1 MKYLVGQLSAISLLL
16 MMSPTSKALDLAEIY
31 ELAKSQDVQLM
42 IAQSQLDSTRFSLP
56 QVQSAN
62 RPQVN
67 LSGHTTYNDTGNS
80 SPQGSDDSR
89 TSYGYSL
96 SLTQSLYNSETTSQI
111 DAVAANVRKAEAE
124 YKAAE
129 QDLIIRVTEAYFNI
143 LSAQDTVAFA
153 EAEKNAIGRQLEQAK
168 KRFEV
173 GLIAITD
180 VKEAQA
186 SYDASVASEI
196 SANNSLDNAREA
208 LQLIIGQNLDAPLS
222 TIGNTV
228 QLLIPQPADRN
239 VWIEQAQK
247 NNLTLMSAE
256 AGLQAASENR
266 KVAQSGNKPT
276 VNLVASYT
284 DNEID
289 SDNSGNYN
297 TDDLSLSLQLKM
309 PLYTGGYTSSNIDQA
324 EADFRTAQNNLM
336 FQKRTV
342 TQLTSTAYL
351 AIVSGISQVNA
362 LEQALASSTAALE
375 ATQAGFDVGTR
386 TSVEVLNSL
395 RETYRSKR
403 DYALARYSFL
413 INTLKLKQAAGLLN
427 DDDLTAINQWLVR

>member
-16 MMSPTSKALDLAEIY
+16 FISPATKALDLAEIY
-31 ELAKSQDVQLM
+31 DLAKSQDVQLM
-42 IAQSQLDSTRFSLP
+42 IAQSQFESAQLSLP
-56 QVQSAN
+56 QAQSAN

-67 LSGHTTYNDTGNS
+67 LSAHTTYNDTGNS
-80 SPQGSDDSR
+80 LTGDD
-89 TSYGYSL
+89 TKNSYGYSL
-96 SLTQSLYNSETTSQI
+96 SLTQSLYNSETLSKV
-111 DAVAANVRKAEAE
+111 DAVEASVRQSEAE

-129 QDLIIRVTEAYFNI
+129 QDLIVRVTEAYFNI

-208 LQLIIGQNLDAPLS
+208 LQLIIGQPLDAPLS
-222 TIGNTV
+222 TIGDSV

-239 VWIEQAQK
+239 AWIEQAKK
-247 NNLTLMSAE
+247 NNLTLLSAE

-276 VNLVASYT
+276 VNLVASYS

-289 SDNSGNYN
+289 SDNNGNFD
-297 TDDLSLSLQLKM
+297 TDDLTVSVQLNM

-403 DYALARYSFL
+403 DYASARYSYL

-427 DDDLTAINQWLVR
+427 DDDLRAINQWLIR

>member
-1 MKYLVGQLSAISLLL
+1 MKYLVGQLSAISLLI
-16 MMSPTSKALDLAEIY
+16 MMSPASKALDLAEIY
-31 ELAKSQDVQLM
+31 DLAKSQDVQLM
-42 IAQSQLDSTRFSLP
+42 IAQSQFQSAQLSLP
-56 QVQSAN
+56 QAQSAN
-62 RPQVN
+62 RPQAN
-67 LSGHTTYNDTGNS
+67 LSAHTTYDDKGNS
-80 SPQGSDDSR
+80 LSGDDTS
-89 TSYGYSL
+89 TSYGYTL
-96 SLTQSLYNSETTSQI
+96 TLTQNLYNSEISSQI
-111 DAVAANVRKAEAE
+111 DAVAASVRQSEAE

-129 QDLIIRVTEAYFNI
+129 QDLIVRVTEAYFDI

-186 SYDASVASEI
+186 SYDASVANEI
-196 SANNSLDNAREA
+196 SANNSLDNTREA
-208 LQLIIGQNLDAPLS
+208 LQLIIGQPLDAALS
-222 TIGNTV
+222 TIGDSV

-239 VWIEQAQK
+239 AWITQAQK
-247 NNLTLMSAE
+247 NNLTLVSAE

-284 DNEID
+284 DTETD
-289 SDNSGNYN
+289 SDNNGNVSS
-297 TDDLSLSLQLKM
+297 DDLILSVQLNM

-336 FQKRTV
+336 FQKRTI

-362 LEQALASSTAALE
+362 LQQALASSTAALE

-403 DYALARYSFL
+403 DYALARYSYL

-427 DDDLTAINQWLVR
+427 DDDLSAINQWLVR

>member
-1 MKYLVGQLSAISLLL
+1 MKYFVGQLSAICLLL
-16 MMSPTSKALDLAEIY
+16 MISPASKALDLAEIY
-31 ELAKSQDVQLM
+31 DLAKSQDVQLM
-42 IAQSQLDSTRFSLP
+42 IAQSQFQSAQLSLP
-56 QVQSAN
+56 QAQSAN

-67 LSGHTTYNDTGNS
+67 LSAHTTYDDKGNS
-80 SPQGSDDSR
+80 VSGDDTL

-96 SLTQSLYNSETTSQI
+96 SLSQNLYNSEISSQI
-111 DAVAANVRKAEAE
+111 DAVAANVRKSEAE

-129 QDLIIRVTEAYFNI
+129 QDLIVRVTEAYFDI

-153 EAEKNAIGRQLEQAK
+153 KAEKNAIGRQLEQAK

-208 LQLIIGQNLDAPLS
+208 LQLIIGQPLNAALS
-222 TIGNTV
+222 TIGDSV

-239 VWIEQAQK
+239 AWIAQAQK
-247 NNLTLMSAE
+247 NNLTLVSAE

-284 DNEID
+284 DTETD
-289 SDNSGNYN
+289 SDNNGDISS
-297 TDDLSLSLQLKM
+297 DDLVLSVQLNM

-403 DYALARYSFL
+403 DYALARYSYL

>member
-1 MKYLVGQLSAISLLL
+1 MKYFVGQLSAICLLL
-16 MMSPTSKALDLAEIY
+16 MISPASKALDLAEIY
-31 ELAKSQDVQLM
+31 DLAKSQDVQLM
-42 IAQSQLDSTRFSLP
+42 IAQSQFQSAQLSLP
-56 QVQSAN
+56 QAQSAN

-67 LSGHTTYNDTGNS
+67 LSAHTTYDDKGNS
-80 SPQGSDDSR
+80 LSGDDTL

-96 SLTQSLYNSETTSQI
+96 SLSQNLYNSEITSQI
-111 DAVAANVRKAEAE
+111 DAVAANVRKSEAE

-129 QDLIIRVTEAYFNI
+129 QDLIVRVTEAYFDI

-153 EAEKNAIGRQLEQAK
+153 KAEKNAIGRQLEQAK

-208 LQLIIGQNLDAPLS
+208 LQLIIGQPLNAALS
-222 TIGNTV
+222 TIGDSV

-239 VWIEQAQK
+239 AWIAQAQK
-247 NNLTLMSAE
+247 NNLTLVSAE

-284 DNEID
+284 DTETD
-289 SDNSGNYN
+289 SDNNGDISS
-297 TDDLSLSLQLKM
+297 DDLVLSVQLNM

-362 LEQALASSTAALE
+362 LKQSLASSIAALE

-403 DYALARYSFL
+403 DYALARYSYL

-427 DDDLTAINQWLVR
+427 DDDLKAINQWLVR

>member
-1 MKYLVGQLSAISLLL
+1 MKFLVGQLSAISLLL
-16 MMSPTSKALDLAEIY
+16 MISPVTRALDLAEIY
-31 ELAKSQDVQLM
+31 DLAKSQDVQLM
-42 IAQSQLDSTRFSLP
+42 IAQSQLESARLSLP

-67 LSGHTTYNDTGNS
+67 LSAHTTYNDTGNS
-80 SPQGSDDSR
+80 LTGDDTK

-96 SLTQSLYNSETTSQI
+96 SLTQSLYNSETLSKV
-111 DAVAANVRKAEAE
+111 DAVAASVRQSEAE

-153 EAEKNAIGRQLEQAK
+153 GAEKNAIGRQLEQAK

-208 LQLIIGQNLDAPLS
+208 LQLIIGQPLDAPLS
-222 TIGNTV
+222 TIGDSV

-239 VWIEQAQK
+239 AWITQAQK
-247 NNLTLMSAE
+247 NNLTLLSAE

-276 VNLVASYT
+276 VNLVASYS

-289 SDNSGNYN
+289 SDNSGDFD
-297 TDDLSLSLQLKM
+297 TDDLTVSVQLNM

-403 DYALARYSFL
+403 DYASARYSYL
-413 INTLKLKQAAGLLN
+413 INTLKLKQAAGLLS
-427 DDDLTAINQWLVR
+427 DDDLTAINQWLIR

>member
-16 MMSPTSKALDLAEIY
+16 LISPATKALDLAEIY
-31 ELAKSQDVQLM
+31 DLAKSQDVQLM
-42 IAQSQLDSTRFSLP
+42 IAQSQFESAQLSLP
-56 QVQSAN
+56 QAQSAN

-67 LSGHTTYNDTGNS
+67 LSAHTTYNDTGNS
-80 SPQGSDDSR
+80 LTGDD
-89 TSYGYSL
+89 TKNSYGYSL
-96 SLTQSLYNSETTSQI
+96 SLTQSLYNSETLSKV
-111 DAVAANVRKAEAE
+111 DAVEASVRQSEAE

-129 QDLIIRVTEAYFNI
+129 QDLIVRVTEAYFNI

-208 LQLIIGQNLDAPLS
+208 LQLIIGQPLDAPLS
-222 TIGNTV
+222 TIGDSV

-239 VWIEQAQK
+239 AWIEQAKK
-247 NNLTLMSAE
+247 NNLTLLSAE

-276 VNLVASYT
+276 VNLVASYS

-289 SDNSGNYN
+289 SDNNGNFD
-297 TDDLSLSLQLKM
+297 TDDLTVSVQLNM

-403 DYALARYSFL
+403 DYASARYSYL

-427 DDDLTAINQWLVR
+427 DDDLRAINQWLIR

>member
-1 MKYLVGQLSAISLLL
+1 MKHILGKLSAISFLLL
-16 MMSPTSKALDLAEIY
+16 ISPVTQALDLAQIY
-31 ELAKSQDVQLM
+31 DLAKSQDTQLM
-42 IAQSQLDSTRFSLP
+42 IAQSQYESAQLALP
-56 QVQSAN
+56 QAQSAN

-67 LSGHTTYNDTGNS
+67 LSAHTTYDDSGNTLT
-80 SPQGSDDSR
+80 SDDTQ

-96 SLTQSLYNSETTSQI
+96 SLSQSLYNSETTSQVN
-111 DAVAANVRKAEAE
+111 AVEASVRQAEAQ
-124 YKAAE
+124 YRAAE

-196 SANNSLDNAREA
+196 SASNSLDNAREA
-208 LQLIIGQNLDAPLS
+208 LQLIIGQPLDAPLS
-222 TIGNTV
+222 TLGDEV

-239 VWIEQAQK
+239 AWITQAQK
-247 NNLTLMSAE
+247 NNLTLLSAE
-256 AGLQAASENR
+256 AGLQAAAENR
-266 KVAQSGNKPT
+266 NVATSGDKPT

-284 DNEID
+284 DTEID
-289 SDNSGNYN
+289 SDNNGDFS
-297 TDDLSLSLQLKM
+297 TDDLVLSVQFKM
-309 PLYTGGYTSSNIDQA
+309 PLYTGGYTSSNIKQA

-351 AIVSGISQVNA
+351 SIVSGISQVNA

-403 DYALARYSFL
+403 DYASARYSYL
-413 INTLKLKQAAGLLN
+413 VNTLKLKQAAGLLI
-427 DDDLTAINQWLVR
+427 DDDLKAINQWLAR

>member
-1 MKYLVGQLSAISLLL
+1 MKYLVGQLSAISLLI
-16 MMSPTSKALDLAEIY
+16 MMSPASKALDLAEIY
-31 ELAKSQDVQLM
+31 DLAKSQDVQLM
-42 IAQSQLDSTRFSLP
+42 IAQSQFQSAQLSLP
-56 QVQSAN
+56 QAQSAN
-62 RPQVN
+62 RPQAN
-67 LSGHTTYNDTGNS
+67 LSAHTTYDDKGNS
-80 SPQGSDDSR
+80 LSGDDTS

-96 SLTQSLYNSETTSQI
+96 TLTQNLYNSEISSQI
-111 DAVAANVRKAEAE
+111 DAVAASVRQSEAE

-129 QDLIIRVTEAYFNI
+129 QDLIVRVTEAYFDI

-186 SYDASVASEI
+186 SYDASVANEI
-196 SANNSLDNAREA
+196 SANNSLDNTREA
-208 LQLIIGQNLDAPLS
+208 LQLIIGQPLDAALS
-222 TIGNTV
+222 TIGDSV

-239 VWIEQAQK
+239 AWITQAQK
-247 NNLTLMSAE
+247 NNLTLVSAE

-284 DNEID
+284 DTETD
-289 SDNSGNYN
+289 SDNNGNISS
-297 TDDLSLSLQLKM
+297 DDLILSVQLNM

-336 FQKRTV
+336 FQKRTI

-362 LEQALASSTAALE
+362 LQQALASSTAALE

-403 DYALARYSFL
+403 DYALARYSYL

-427 DDDLTAINQWLVR
+427 DDDLSAINQWLVR

>member
-1 MKYLVGQLSAISLLL
+1 MKHIVGTLSAIGILLL
-16 MMSPTSKALDLAEIY
+16 ISPQSQALDLAQIY
-31 ELAKSQDVQLM
+31 DLAQSQDTQLM
-42 IAQSQLDSTRFSLP
+42 IAQSQYESAQLSLP
-56 QVQSAN
+56 QAQSAN

-67 LSGHTTYNDTGNS
+67 LSAHTTYDDSGNTLT
-80 SPQGSDDSR
+80 SDDTQ

-96 SLTQSLYNSETTSQI
+96 SLSQSLYNSETTSQVN
-111 DAVAANVRKAEAE
+111 AVEASVRQAEAQ
-124 YKAAE
+124 YRAAL

-153 EAEKNAIGRQLEQAK
+153 EAEKNAIGRQLEQAQ

-196 SANNSLDNAREA
+196 SANNSLNNAREA
-208 LQLIIGQNLDAPLS
+208 LQLIIGQTLDTPLS
-222 TIGNTV
+222 TLGDEV
-228 QLLIPQPADRN
+228 QLLIPQPEDRN
-239 VWIEQAQK
+239 AWITQAQK
-247 NNLTLMSAE
+247 NNLTLLSAE
-256 AGLQAASENR
+256 AALQAAAENR
-266 KVAQSGNKPT
+266 NVATAGGKPT

-284 DNEID
+284 DTEID
-289 SDNSGNYN
+289 SDNNGDFS
-297 TDDLSLSLQLKM
+297 TDDLRLSVQFKM
-309 PLYTGGYTSSNIDQA
+309 PLYTGGYTSSNIKQA

-351 AIVSGISQVNA
+351 SIVSGISQVNA
-362 LEQALASSTAALE
+362 LQQALASSTAALE

-403 DYALARYSFL
+403 DYASARYSYL
-413 INTLKLKQAAGLLN
+413 VNTLKLKQAAGLLN
-427 DDDLTAINQWLVR
+427 DDDLKAINQWLVR

>member
-1 MKYLVGQLSAISLLL
+1 MKYFVGQLSAICLLL
-16 MMSPTSKALDLAEIY
+16 IVSPASKALDLAEIY
-31 ELAKSQDVQLM
+31 DLAKSQDVQLM
-42 IAQSQLDSTRFSLP
+42 IAQSQYQSAQLSLP
-56 QVQSAN
+56 QAQSAN

-67 LSGHTTYNDTGNS
+67 LSAHTTYNDTGNS
-80 SPQGSDDSR
+80 NALVQDDTK

-96 SLTQSLYNSETTSQI
+96 SLSQNLYNSETSSQI
-111 DAVAANVRKAEAE
+111 DAVEATVRKAEAE

-153 EAEKNAIGRQLEQAK
+153 GAEKNAIGRQLEQAK

-208 LQLIIGQNLDAPLS
+208 LQLIIGQPLDAPLS
-222 TIGNTV
+222 TIGDSV

-239 VWIEQAQK
+239 AWIAQAQK

-256 AGLQAASENR
+256 AALQAASENR

-276 VNLVASYT
+276 VNLIASYT

-289 SDNSGNYN
+289 SDNSGNFN
-297 TDDLSLSLQLKM
+297 SDDLTLSVQLKM

-324 EADFRTAQNNLM
+324 EANFRTAQNSLM

-403 DYALARYSFL
+403 DYASARYNYL
-413 INTLKLKQAAGLLN
+413 VNTLKLKQAAGLLN
-427 DDDLTAINQWLVR
+427 DEDLKAINQWLVH

>member
-80 SPQGSDDSR
+80 SPQGSDDTR

-228 QLLIPQPADRN
+228 QLLIPQPALD
-239 VWIEQAQK
+239 I
-247 NNLTLMSAE
+247 
-256 AGLQAASENR
+256 
-266 KVAQSGNKPT
+266 
-276 VNLVASYT
+276 
-284 DNEID
+284 
-289 SDNSGNYN
+289 
-297 TDDLSLSLQLKM
+297 
-309 PLYTGGYTSSNIDQA
+309 
-324 EADFRTAQNNLM
+324 
-336 FQKRTV
+336 
-342 TQLTSTAYL
+342 
-351 AIVSGISQVNA
+351 
-362 LEQALASSTAALE
+362 
-375 ATQAGFDVGTR
+375 
-386 TSVEVLNSL
+386 
-395 RETYRSKR
+395 
-403 DYALARYSFL
+403 
-413 INTLKLKQAAGLLN
+413 
-427 DDDLTAINQWLVR
+427 

>member
-1 MKYLVGQLSAISLLL
+1 MKHFVGKLSAISLML
-16 MMSPTSKALDLAEIY
+16 MISPVSQALDLAQIY
-31 ELAKSQDVQLM
+31 DLAKSQDTQLM
-42 IAQSQLDSTRFSLP
+42 IAQSQFQSTQLSLP
-56 QVQSAN
+56 QAQSAN

-67 LSGHTTYNDTGNS
+67 LSAHTTYDDKGNS
-80 SPQGSDDSR
+80 LTGDDTL

-96 SLTQSLYNSETTSQI
+96 SLSQSLYNSETSSQV
-111 DAVAANVRKAEAE
+111 DAVAASVRQAEAA
-124 YKAAE
+124 YKAAQ

-153 EAEKNAIGRQLEQAK
+153 GAEKNAIGRQLEQAK

-208 LQLIIGQNLDAPLS
+208 LQLIIGQPLDTPLS
-222 TIGNTV
+222 KLGEEV
-228 QLLIPQPADRN
+228 QLLIPQPTDRN
-239 VWIEQAQK
+239 AWINQAQK

-266 KVAQSGNKPT
+266 KVAQSGDKPT

-284 DNEID
+284 DTEID
-289 SDNSGNYN
+289 SDNNGDYN
-297 TDDLSLSLQLKM
+297 SDDLVLSVQLKM
-309 PLYTGGYTSSNIDQA
+309 PLYTGGYTSSNIQQA

-362 LEQALASSTAALE
+362 LQQALASSTAALE

-395 RETYRSKR
+395 RETYRAKR
-403 DYALARYSFL
+403 DYASARYNYL

-427 DDDLTAINQWLVR
+427 DEDLAAINQWLVL

>member
-16 MMSPTSKALDLAEIY
+16 LISPATKALDLAEIFV
-31 ELAKSQDVQLM
+31 LAKSQDVQLM
-42 IAQSQLDSTRFSLP
+42 IAKSQFESAQLSLP
-56 QVQSAN
+56 QAQSAN

-67 LSGHTTYNDTGNS
+67 LSAHTTYNDTGNS
-80 SPQGSDDSR
+80 SPLGSDDTK

-96 SLTQSLYNSETTSQI
+96 SLSQSLYNSETTSKVN
-111 DAVAANVRKAEAE
+111 AVEASVRKSEAE
-124 YKAAE
+124 YRTAE
-129 QDLIIRVTEAYFNI
+129 QDLIVRVTEAYFNI

-196 SANNSLDNAREA
+196 SAKNSLDNAREA
-208 LQLIIGQNLDAPLS
+208 LQLIIGQPLDAPLS
-222 TIGNTV
+222 TIGDSV

-239 VWIEQAQK
+239 AWIAQAQK
-247 NNLTLMSAE
+247 NNLTLLSAE

-276 VNLVASYT
+276 VNLVASYS

-289 SDNSGNYN
+289 SDNSGNFS
-297 TDDLSLSLQLKM
+297 TDDLTVSVQLNM

-403 DYALARYSFL
+403 DYASARYSYL

-427 DDDLTAINQWLVR
+427 DDDLKAINQWLIR